1 MILPIHTLVRS
12 QMAEAVSRLYGL
24 SSDDPVLTGMAVE
37 PAPRRA
43 LGDLA
48 VPLAFELARRL
59 RKAPRA
65 IAQEIVAELGSIPGF
80 SRIEAAPNGYVNF
93 FIERPAMAIE
103 WLQHR
108 AAAPERHGEKAIV
121 EHTAINP
128 NKAAHIGHLRNAA
141 LGDAFGRLLRFL
153 GRDVEIQNYIDDTGV
168 QVADVAVG
176 FRELEHKTL
185 DEVRAIADSERFD
198 YYCWDLYARVTE
210 WYEGDKERLKIRSTA
225 LHDIEHGGTE
235 TAALAAFIAD
245 RIVRAHLKSMARMNI
260 GYDLLTWE
268 GDILRLHF
276 WTHAFE
282 FLKQTGAVF
291 LQDEGKLKGCWV
303 MRIDENPEAG
313 TGDGDAAAATE
324 ATDAADA
331 P

>member
-37 PAPRRA
+37 AAPRRA

-65 IAQEIVAELGSIPGF
+65 IAQEIVAELGQVPGF

-93 FIERPAMAIE
+93 FIERPAMATE
-103 WLQHR
+103 WLQGR
-108 AAAPERHGEKAIV
+108 GAAPERHGEKAIV

-153 GRDVEIQNYIDDTGV
+153 GRHVEIQNYIDDTGV

-185 DEVRAIADSERFD
+185 DEVRAIADSGRFD

-210 WYEGDKERLKIRSTA
+210 WYGGSAERLKIRGRA
-225 LHDIEHGGTE
+225 LHDIEQGNND
-235 TAALAAFIAD
+235 TA
-245 RIVRAHLKSMARMNI
+245 
-260 GYDLLTWE
+260 
-268 GDILRLHF
+268 
-276 WTHAFE
+276 
-282 FLKQTGAVF
+282 
-291 LQDEGKLKGCWV
+291 
-303 MRIDENPEAG
+303 
-313 TGDGDAAAATE
+313 
-324 ATDAADA
+324 
-331 P
+331 